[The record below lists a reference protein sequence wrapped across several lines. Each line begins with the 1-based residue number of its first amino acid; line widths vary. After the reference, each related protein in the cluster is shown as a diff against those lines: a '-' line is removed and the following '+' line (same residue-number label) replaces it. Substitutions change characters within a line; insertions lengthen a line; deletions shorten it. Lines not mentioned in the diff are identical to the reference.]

1 MSDPGRP
8 GSLSARLA
16 ATTTLLVVEDE
27 DDIAAFLRAYFRAS
41 GYQLVRLDPIS
52 AAEVVAAVDDHE
64 PDCIL
69 LDYGLRGF
77 SGDEAYRLLRS
88 DDRYAFVPVI
98 VISANMTA
106 RAAAHA
112 NAAHIDAF
120 MPKPFHVG
128 ALATLVDERIAA
140 AKELSAV
147 GRDTTL
153 PVMSHRYLDARLADE
168 LALSQQR
175 GGQPLALALV
185 QVART
190 HGDDA
195 VIALIADLRSRL
207 PATAVLAR
215 TERQELAVILPGA
228 QAHELSPLLEP
239 AVARSR
245 ARAGVAGSPEH
256 AHSPEELFMAADAAL
271 ADAVGTGE
279 RVRLAL

>member
-1 MSDPGRP
+1 MPDPGRP
-8 GSLSARLA
+8 GSLSARLT

-41 GYQLVRLDPIS
+41 GYQLVRLDPTS
-52 AAEVVAAVDDHE
+52 AQEVVAAVHEHE

-88 DDRYAFVPVI
+88 DDRHAFLPVI
-98 VISANMTA
+98 VISADMTA
-106 RAAAHA
+106 RSAANA

-120 MPKPFHVG
+120 MPKPFHVD
-128 ALATLVDERIAA
+128 ALAELVDERIAA
-140 AKELSAV
+140 AKEMATV
-147 GRDTTL
+147 GHDTTL

-168 LALSQQR
+168 LALSHQR
-175 GGQPLALALV
+175 GGQPLAFALV
-185 QVART
+185 QVPRT
-190 HGDDA
+190 HDGGA
-195 VIALIADLRSRL
+195 VVALIEDLRGRL
-207 PATAVLAR
+207 PAAAVLAR
-215 TERQELAVILPGA
+215 TDRQELAVILPGA
-228 QAHELSPLLEP
+228 EAHELPPLLEP

-245 ARAGVAGSPEH
+245 AFAGVAGSPEH